1 MERTCLYHSEIS
13 SLIIEVIGR
22 SRSRLRNLIRRVPF
36 TESHKE
42 GPVYGKIPYEP
53 DPLWARIPCDP
64 TSSEADCEY
73 PLWPTSSFSMNTGE
87 QVYRCSRLAFSVCRF
102 SWYVRNHLLLFKN
115 FSYQNLS
122 LFLHSRVIIS
132 MFSVIFRFV
141 SIFCSLFSIIFD
153 LFYFFRSY
161 TYKLCI
167 CFSSV
172 LSKFFLH
179 DVVTPA

>member
-1 MERTCLYHSEIS
+1 MKGVTRINGNRYIVVQDWLFQFVDSPDKCEI
-13 SLIIEVIGR
+13 
-22 SRSRLRNLIRRVPF
+22 
-36 TESHKE
+36 
-42 GPVYGKIPYEP
+42 
-53 DPLWARIPCDP
+53 D
-64 TSSEADCEY
+64 
-73 PLWPTSSFSMNTGE
+73 
-87 QVYRCSRLAFSVCRF
+87 
-102 SWYVRNHLLLFKN
+102 LLLFKN

-122 LFLHSRVIIS
+122 LFLRSRAIIS

-141 SIFCSLFSIIFD
+141 SIFYSLFSIIFD

-161 TYKLCI
+161 TYKLCM